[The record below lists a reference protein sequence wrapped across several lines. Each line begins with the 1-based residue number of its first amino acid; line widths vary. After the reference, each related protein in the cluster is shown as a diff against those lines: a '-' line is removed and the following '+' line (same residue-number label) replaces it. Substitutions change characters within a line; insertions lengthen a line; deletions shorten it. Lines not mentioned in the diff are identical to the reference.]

1 MDSHQKVPGGSIYS
15 RELQQR
21 WRRRLRKRQLK
32 SVFARVQ
39 TSSRLFHL
47 VQLVKCWRICLEV
60 DSKGLYQS
68 SEKAKEGRCS
78 RPPKTREIR
87 QFHVVVAQRRQG
99 NAQKRVMDVQGCCF
113 ANLNLLGFFCRSRC
127 RRPRRCLSS
136 LVSPERLEDKAND
149 ATFTMRCL
157 FYWTSV
163 FQAQ

>member
-1 MDSHQKVPGGSIYS
+1 MTATATKT
-15 RELQQR
+15 
-21 WRRRLRKRQLK
+21 QLK

-60 DSKGLYQS
+60 DSNGMYQS

-113 ANLNLLGFFCRSRC
+113 ANLNLSFFFSV
-127 RRPRRCLSS
+127 
-136 LVSPERLEDKAND
+136 LVAVALVVA
-149 ATFTMRCL
+149 
-157 FYWTSV
+157 
-163 FQAQ
+163 